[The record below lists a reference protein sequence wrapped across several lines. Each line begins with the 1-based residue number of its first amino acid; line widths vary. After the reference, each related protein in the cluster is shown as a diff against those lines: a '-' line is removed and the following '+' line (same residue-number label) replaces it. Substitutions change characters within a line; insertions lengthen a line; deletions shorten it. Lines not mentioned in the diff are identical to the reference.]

1 MKWIDNDKSEN
12 YLIGFSVSK
21 DAYIVLEK
29 RGNEKNRTVRL
40 RQRGEEP
47 IFQYL

>member
-29 RGNEKNRTVRL
+29 EVTRRIEQLDCVKEVRK
-40 RQRGEEP
+40 P